1 MNMPTLLVVVAVV
14 ATIVSLASGISSM
27 AFDDEV
33 GHRTSA
39 EWMTWRVVFQ
49 AAAFVL
55 ILLALLGPG

>member
-1 MNMPTLLVVVAVV
+1 MNMLTLLVVVAVV

-27 AFDDEV
+27 AFNGEV

-39 EWMTWRVVFQ
+39 QWMIWRVVFQ

-55 ILLALLGPG
+55 ILLTMLAPS

>member
-1 MNMPTLLVVVAVV
+1 MNMLTLLVVVAVV

-39 EWMTWRVVFQ
+39 EWMIWRVVFQ